1 MKLVYGLLFSL
12 LISLTV
18 FGQGFEGE
26 IIYQNTYK
34 SKNPTITDDRLTSLM
49 GSTEEY
55 FIKGAAYK
63 SVLNGKLLEWQ
74 LYIPS
79 ENKLYTKM
87 SNNVSPI
94 SNDAGTNDDSVI
106 SFVLNKEVTDILGYK
121 CDELIFTSKSG
132 TEKYY
137 FSSKLSIDPAN
148 YVNHKFGNWYMYVS
162 MAKAIPLKIEVEN
175 PQFSLIYIATQVKP
189 LKLDDSLFRLPGTRL

>member
-1 MKLVYGLLFSL
+1 MKFVYTLFLGLLVSL
-12 LISLTV
+12 NV
-18 FGQGFEGE
+18 FGQSFEGE
-26 IIYQNTYK
+26 IKYQNTYK

-63 SVLNGKLLEWQ
+63 SVLNGTLLQWQ
-74 LYIPS
+74 LYIPA

-87 SNNVSPI
+87 TNKDSAI
-94 SNDAGTNDDSVI
+94 SNDAAINDDSVK
-106 SFVLNKEVTDILGYK
+106 SFVLNKAVINILGYS
-121 CDELIFTSKSG
+121 CDELILNSKSG

-137 FSSKLSIDPAN
+137 FNSKLSIDPAN
-148 YVNHKFGNWYMYVS
+148 YVNHKLGNWYTYVS

-175 PQFSLIYIATQVKP
+175 PQFSFVYLATEVKP
-189 LKLDDSLFRLPGTRL
+189 QKLDNSLFRLPGARL